1 MACETLHAI
10 ILSLPNNKKQ
20 AVHSPRTA
28 AVKACVEE
36 VLEACR
42 NDQNNSRFAAFS
54 EHLVA
59 LLMSTLQSS
68 ASSLSQQRKR
78 LWVNFF
84 KLRSEKLLSLWR
96 AFLQDISCSSAVRE
110 PLFMELVNES
120 LLQKLCK
127 NMIPTPQSD
136 KSRLDIYLLKDEHAE
151 HYKICLWLRRDETV
165 QSICQAAW

>member
-1 MACETLHAI
+1 MT
-10 ILSLPNNKKQ
+10 
-20 AVHSPRTA
+20 
-28 AVKACVEE
+28 
-36 VLEACR
+36 
-42 NDQNNSRFAAFS
+42 SRFAAFS

-96 AFLQDISCSSAVRE
+96 AFLQDISCSSAIRE

-136 KSRLDIYLLKDEHAE
+136 KSRLDTYLLKDEHAE

-165 QSICQAAW
+165 QSICQAAWWESCKFCGVSRSHVSWWTHFISAGVHTKMGGSGQ